1 MTNKKKSKIY
11 VAKMLLIT
19 KEKVLRLNYLPPT
32 DVLLSITVSAPSGK
46 MLGIVP
52 KHLLGLCCE

>member
-1 MTNKKKSKIY
+1 
-11 VAKMLLIT
+11 MLQLIA
-19 KEKVLRLNYLPPT
+19 KEKVLRLNYLSPT

-46 MLGIVP
+46 MLGIMP